1 MKANLR
7 RVEELKQFKERI
19 RLGGDIDRIRKQH
32 ESGKLTAWE
41 RVELLVDKG
50 TFVELECLVTHRAT
64 ELDMSSKVAYG
75 DGVITG
81 IGEVN
86 GRKVAVYAQDFTFM
100 GGSVGEMHGMKIAH
114 LIELAMKLGIPIIGL
129 NDSGGA
135 RIQEGVDSLKG
146 YGEIFYRNVMASGV
160 VPQIVAI
167 MGPCAGG
174 AVYSPALADFII
186 MVKKTSYMFIT
197 GPKVVKAATGEDVTF
212 ESLGGAEVHAEKSGV
227 AHFVTNDDK
236 DAIYLIKKL
245 LSYLP
250 SNNLEDPP
258 YVDTGDDPNREDE
271 TLNSIVPDDPEE
283 PYDMREIIT
292 RVFDRESFFEVQ
304 ELFALNAITGF
315 ARLAGYVVGVVAN
328 QPTFMAGSLDINSS
342 DKIARFVTFCDAFN
356 IPVFTFVDVPG
367 FLPGT
372 IQEHGGVIRHG
383 AKIIHA
389 YAQSTVPKVTV
400 IIRKAYGGAYIA
412 LGSKHLGAD
421 VVYAWP
427 SAEIAV
433 MGPEGA
439 VEIIHKNKLE
449 KADPEE
455 REELIKSFVSEYRSR
470 FANPYFPAG
479 RGYID
484 NVLIPSET
492 RSVLVQTL
500 NFLLSKRERKPCP
513 SKKHGVPPV

>member
-1 MKANLR
+1 MS
-7 RVEELKQFKERI
+7 RVEKLKQLREQIK
-19 RLGGDIDRIRKQH
+19 LGGGIDKVKKQH
-32 ESGKLTAWE
+32 EAGKLTAWE
-41 RVELLVDKG
+41 RIELLVDG
-50 TFVELECLVTHRAT
+50 DTFVELGRFITHRAT
-64 ELDMSSKVAYG
+64 ELGMSSRIAHG
-75 DGVITG
+75 DGVVTG
-81 IGEVN
+81 IGEIG

-100 GGSVGEMHGMKIAH
+100 GGSVGEMHAMKIAH
-114 LIELAMKLGIPIIGL
+114 LIELAMKLGIPVIGL

-160 VPQIVAI
+160 IPQIVAI

-186 MVKKTSYMFIT
+186 MVRKTSYMFIT

-227 AHFVTNDDK
+227 AHFVANDER
-236 DAIYLIKKL
+236 DAISLIKKL

-271 TLNSIVPDDPEE
+271 ALNSIVPEDPEE

-292 RVFDRESFFEVQ
+292 RIFDKGSFFEVQ
-304 ELFALNAITGF
+304 EFFAPNAITGF

-328 QPTFMAGSLDINSS
+328 QPMFMAGSLDINSS
-342 DKIARFVTFCDAFN
+342 DKISRFVTFCDAFN
-356 IPVFTFVDVPG
+356 IPLFTFVDVPG

-372 IQEHGGVIRHG
+372 VQEHGGVIRHG
-383 AKIIHA
+383 AKIIYA
-389 YAQSTVPKVTV
+389 YSQSTVPKVTV

-439 VEIIHKNKLE
+439 VEIIYKDKLE

-455 REELIKSFVSEYRSR
+455 REELVKSFVSEYRSR

-479 RGYID
+479 RGYVDDIL
-484 NVLIPSET
+484 VPSET
-492 RSVLVQTL
+492 RRVLVRTL
-500 NFLLSKRERKPCP
+500 SFLLSKREKKAHP

>member
-1 MKANLR
+1 MS
-7 RVEELKQFKERI
+7 RVEKLKQLREQIK
-19 RLGGDIDRIRKQH
+19 LGGGIDKVKKQH
-32 ESGKLTAWE
+32 EAGKLTAWE
-41 RVELLVDKG
+41 RIELLVDGG
-50 TFVELECLVTHRAT
+50 TFVELGRFITHRAT
-64 ELDMSSKVAYG
+64 ELGMSSRVAHG

-81 IGEVN
+81 IGEIG

-100 GGSVGEMHGMKIAH
+100 GGSVGEMHAMKIAH
-114 LIELAMKLGIPIIGL
+114 LIESAMKLGIPVIGL

-160 VPQIVAI
+160 IPQIVAI

-186 MVKKTSYMFIT
+186 MVRKTSYMFIT

-227 AHFVTNDDK
+227 AHFVANDDR
-236 DAIYLIKKL
+236 DAISLIKKL

-271 TLNSIVPDDPEE
+271 TLNSIVPEDPEE

-292 RVFDRESFFEVQ
+292 RIFDKGSFFEVQ
-304 ELFALNAITGF
+304 EFFAPNAITGF

-328 QPTFMAGSLDINSS
+328 QPMFMAGSLDINSS
-342 DKIARFVTFCDAFN
+342 DKISRFVTFCDAFN
-356 IPVFTFVDVPG
+356 IPLFTFVDVPG

-372 IQEHGGVIRHG
+372 VQEHGGVIRHG
-383 AKIIHA
+383 AKIIYA
-389 YAQSTVPKVTV
+389 YSQSTVPKVTV

-439 VEIIHKNKLE
+439 VEIIYKDKLE

-455 REELIKSFVSEYRSR
+455 REELVKSFVSEYRSR

-479 RGYID
+479 RGYVDDIL
-484 NVLIPSET
+484 VPSET
-492 RSVLVQTL
+492 RSVLVRTL
-500 NFLLSKRERKPCP
+500 SFLLSKREKKAHP